1 MKAVLIPVKDLR
13 RAKQRLA
20 PTLSQQAR
28 TALALAMMHDVFAAV
43 AGARAMDR
51 VFVVSNYEPAIALA
65 RRHGWEVLLETEQT
79 SESASVDDAS
89 RRCAALGVSAL
100 LRLPIDLPLLRSED
114 VDWLLNEAEASP
126 SVVIVPSRTGGT
138 NAILRTPPTL
148 FPSHFGPA
156 SLGKH
161 LAEAEARGARSK
173 VLRNDRLEFD
183 IDDPA
188 DLDALLAADLGR
200 SATAQWLAAA
210 GLTPTPLI
218 PPRS

>member
-20 PTLSQQAR
+20 SRLPQPER
-28 TALALAMMHDVFAAV
+28 TALAVAMMQDVFAAV
-43 AGARAMDR
+43 AAARGMDR
-51 VFVVSNYEPAIALA
+51 VFVVSNYEPAISRA
-65 RRHGWEVLLETEQT
+65 RGYGWEVLLESGQT

-100 LRLPIDLPLLRSED
+100 LRLPIDLPLLRSEE
-114 VDWLLNEAEASP
+114 VDWLLGEAESAP

-161 LAEAEARGARSK
+161 LAEAEACGARSK
-173 VLRNDRLEFD
+173 VLHSERLEFD

-188 DLDALLAADLGR
+188 DLDALLGCELGS
-200 SATAQWLAAA
+200 SATARWLASA
-210 GLTPTPLI
+210 GLAPTPQ
-218 PPRS
+218 S